1 MRAQPWSCQDP
12 VPCLIEF
19 EIGAS
24 FLASPGTTTH
34 EIGLVLSAAHV
45 CVVSVSFS
53 HPLSA
58 LPISA
63 GNGISVV
70 GFPTLRLRTFLAKSP
85 IKLT

>member
-1 MRAQPWSCQDP
+1 MRGLPWLCQGR

-24 FLASPGTTTH
+24 FLDSPGTTTH

-45 CVVSVSFS
+45 CVVS
-53 HPLSA
+53 LA
-58 LPISA
+58 LARVLFLSA

-70 GFPTLRLRTFLAKSP
+70 GFPCSGHAPFWPETQLS
-85 IKLT
+85 